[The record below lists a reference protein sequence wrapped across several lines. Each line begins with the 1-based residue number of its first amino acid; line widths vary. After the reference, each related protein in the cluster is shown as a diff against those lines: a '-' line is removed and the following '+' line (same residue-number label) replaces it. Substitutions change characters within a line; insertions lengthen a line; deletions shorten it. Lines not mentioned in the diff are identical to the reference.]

1 MEKREPQCT
10 VDGNVNTIATMEK
23 SMEVLWKVKNRT
35 TIWSSILLPGI
46 YPKERKYLYPHVHCS
61 IIYDN
66 PRHRQPKWPLMDE
79 WIKKMWCLYAM
90 ENYSVIKNKEIV
102 PFVTT
107 WTDFEGTMLS
117 EISQTDKNKYWMI
130 LCVKS

>member
-1 MEKREPQCT
+1 
-10 VDGNVNTIATMEK
+10 
-23 SMEVLWKVKNRT
+23 
-35 TIWSSILLPGI
+35 
-46 YPKERKYLYPHVHCS
+46 
-61 IIYDN
+61 
-66 PRHRQPKWPLMDE
+66 
-79 WIKKMWCLYAM
+79 M